1 LVSAPADGLFKMMN
15 FHVCD
20 VWLELRARTI
30 LFGKP
35 VGSSE
40 AIREGAVHIPRGC
53 GLLGS
58 SRKKNFAVRFST
70 AFAPVLHR
78 ISTLLGGYNTN
89 SPLMRLRLPA
99 LIAFAWFAAAAAAH
113 AAGDASLF
121 RLFLRDGGSLVSYG
135 EFARVDDQVIF
146 SMPAGGPA
154 EQPRLH
160 VVSIP
165 AAQVDWART
174 DRYAAAVRAQRYAD
188 SRGEEDFERLSNDI
202 ARVLNE
208 VALATDK
215 NAALSAAE
223 QARETLANWPNTH
236 YGYRQRDVREVVS
249 LLDEAISDLR
259 ASAGRNDFNLALVAT
274 PAETGY
280 EPLLSAP
287 SIIEQIDA
295 AFRAARL
302 ASHVADRVS
311 LLQESLA
318 LVAEAGAA
326 LAPSEASRLR
336 RLAEQQIH
344 EEAVIDDRYAALTR
358 RFLASATDAAAQA
371 RIGDIERIIN
381 RVAKEDTQ
389 LGRRRPEVVQALDAS
404 LQLQLD
410 NARRLRLL
418 RDRWQIRRSGYRQY
432 QRTINSQLLQLV
444 KIQPSLDAIRRLTG
458 PSPTT
463 LVSIRSR
470 LAGGADRLQRMAVP
484 DYLRPTHELLVSAW
498 RFAETAV
505 NIRYDA
511 VSSGNVAVA
520 LQASSSAAGALLMV
534 ERVQSEIR
542 ALLEPPRL
550 Q

>member
-1 LVSAPADGLFKMMN
+1 MPLRLAALIVLVS
-15 FHVCD
+15 
-20 VWLELRARTI
+20 I
-30 LFGKP
+30 
-35 VGSSE
+35 
-40 AIREGAVHIPRGC
+40 
-53 GLLGS
+53 
-58 SRKKNFAVRFST
+58 
-70 AFAPVLHR
+70 
-78 ISTLLGGYNTN
+78 
-89 SPLMRLRLPA
+89 
-99 LIAFAWFAAAAAAH
+99 AAANAAH
-113 AAGDASLF
+113 AAADASLF

-135 EFARVDDQVIF
+135 EFARVGDQVVF
-146 SMPAGGPA
+146 SMPVGGVA

-160 VVSIP
+160 VVSLP
-165 AAQVDWART
+165 AAQVDWPRT
-174 DRYAAAVRAQRYAD
+174 DRYAAAVRAQHYAAT
-188 SRGEEDFERLSNDI
+188 RGEEDFERLSNDI

-215 NAALSAAE
+215 NAALTAAQ

-236 YGYRQRDVREVVS
+236 YGYRERDVREVVS

-259 ASAGRNDFNLALVAT
+259 ASAGRSDFNLALVAT
-274 PAETGY
+274 PTETGY
-280 EPLLSAP
+280 EPLMAP
-287 SIIEQIDA
+287 PTIIEQIDA
-295 AFRAARL
+295 TFRAARL
-302 ASHVADRVS
+302 SPQVADRVS

-318 LVAEAGAA
+318 LVGEAAAA
-326 LAPSEASRLR
+326 LSTSEASRLR
-336 RLAEQQIH
+336 RLAEEQIR
-344 EEAVIDDRYAALTR
+344 EEAVIDDRYAAMTR
-358 RFLASATDAAAQA
+358 RLLATATDAAGQA

-381 RVAKEDTQ
+381 RVAKEDAQ

-458 PSPTT
+458 PPSTT

-470 LAGGADRLQRMAVP
+470 LAGGADRLQRMPVP

-511 VSSGNVAVA
+511 IASGNVAIA

-534 ERVQSEIR
+534 DRVQSEIR